1 MKVFSPLFCPSL
13 FAENDEEISFVWI
26 GDDDLA
32 VCINPNSGRV
42 YATLWHDGHYGYY
55 PIIYV
60 SVLSAIRMFVQRERF
75 GLRLRSFPG
84 GAFEVVP
91 PSGITE
97 GNDIPYVF
105 AFTVNNLSSLQPSHD
120 YSWRLFLNDEEEVSA
135 KRTFT
140 VTLRP
145 QTFMPLP
152 P

>member
-1 MKVFSPLFCPSL
+1 VK
-13 FAENDEEISFVWI
+13 AWI
-26 GDDDLA
+26 ALCD
-32 VCINPNSGRV
+32 
-42 YATLWHDGHYGYY
+42 YAQVHAGK
-55 PIIYV
+55 IYIVGGGV
-60 SVLSAIRMFVQRERF
+60 SVVYLPIQF
-75 GLRLRSFPG
+75 GIAVEVLVPWTLRSRRVNFRVDLVDSDSRPVMAPSVVANAQPGPLQVG